1 MQTLAKANVKTCR
14 AKAAD
19 HEEGGSKTCK
29 VPVETAVCLPHKAE
43 RSQEKRCILYRQA
56 LIKYSE
62 KYGVTKAAI
71 RYKTNRQYI
80 YRWKN
85 RYDGT
90 LESLADRSHRPHHHS
105 NEHTADEL
113 KLIADMRKRNA
124 NAGLVVFWVKLR
136 QRGYTRSIT
145 GLYRLLRRQGKFAV
159 KPPNPKYMAKPY
171 EKMQYPEQRV
181 QIDVKFVPEVCIV
194 GESKGKKFYL
204 YTAIDEYS
212 RFRYLE
218 AFEEHSTYSSAVFL
232 EHMLARFPFKANVFR
247 PTMAPS
253 LPKG

>member
-1 MQTLAKANVKTCR
+1 
-14 AKAAD
+14 
-19 HEEGGSKTCK
+19 
-29 VPVETAVCLPHKAE
+29 
-43 RSQEKRCILYRQA
+43 
-56 LIKYSE
+56 
-62 KYGVTKAAI
+62 
-71 RYKTNRQYI
+71 
-80 YRWKN
+80 
-85 RYDGT
+85 
-90 LESLADRSHRPHHHS
+90 
-105 NEHTADEL
+105 
-113 KLIADMRKRNA
+113 
-124 NAGLVVFWVKLR
+124 
-136 QRGYTRSIT
+136 
-145 GLYRLLRRQGKFAV
+145 
-159 KPPNPKYMAKPY
+159 MAKPY